1 MMRRKLSTFTPGAS
15 AETFRGQASSGT
27 NVLETIQGVC
37 DGRTVP
43 GANGPYTLGD
53 ATYQTSSTTVQI
65 MNGSS
70 INYLPPAGTKTVIYK
85 LWFSWMYV
93 SSAYIC
99 LPHYGVQIDGTLI
112 NNSRWSTYHYR
123 YSNYDRPV
131 QQDRIVGV
139 IRVTGTDNKA
149 DGQLAS
155 WDSAKTIRVQFD
167 SYDSSQHRV
176 RLHELVWWNGTST
189 NIYQT
194 AGQERHPW
202 LEITALST

>member
-1 MMRRKLSTFTPGAS
+1 MARRRLSTFIPGAS
-15 AETFRGQASSGT
+15 AETFKGETSSH
-27 NVLETIQGVC
+27 VLEMISGHC
-37 DGRTVP
+37 DGRTINGV
-43 GANGPYTLGD
+43 NGPYTLGN
-53 ATYQTSSTTVQI
+53 ATYETSSTTVDI

-70 INYLPPAGTKTVIYK
+70 ISYQPPAGTKTVIYK

-93 SSAYIC
+93 SSPYIC
-99 LPHYGVQIDGTLI
+99 LPHFGVQIDGTLI

-123 YSNYDRPV
+123 YSTYARPV

-139 IRVTGTDNKA
+139 IRITGTDNKT

-155 WDSAKTIRVQFD
+155 WDSPLTIRTQYD
-167 SYDSSQHRV
+167 SYDNGQHSV
-176 RLHELVWWNGTST
+176 RMHELVWWDGTST

-194 AGQERHPW
+194 TGQERKPY

>member
-1 MMRRKLSTFTPGAS
+1 MARRKLSTFIPGAS
-15 AETFRGQASSGT
+15 AQTFRGESSGH
-27 NVLETIQGVC
+27 VLEMISGVC

-43 GANGPYTLGD
+43 GVNGPYTLGD

-85 LWFSWMYV
+85 LWFSWFYV
-93 SSAYIC
+93 SSPYIC
-99 LPHYGVQIDGTLI
+99 LPHYGVQIDGTLMT
-112 NNSRWSTYHYR
+112 NSRWSTYHYR
-123 YSNYDRPV
+123 YSTYARPL

-155 WDSAKTIRVQFD
+155 WDSEKTIRVQFD
-167 SYDSSQHRV
+167 SYDSGKHRV
-176 RLHELVWWNGTST
+176 ELHELVWWNGTSSGII
-189 NIYQT
+189 NT
-194 AGQERHPW
+194 AGQEKHPW